1 MLSPGTYLQNRYEI
15 LEQIGA
21 GGMSYVYRATCH
33 TLNRQVAIKVLK
45 EEFASDEAFVEKF
58 KMEAQA
64 AARLSHPNIV
74 NVYDVVDE
82 DELHYIVMELID
94 GITLKSYIKKKG
106 QLETREAAGIAL
118 QVAQGIEAAH
128 AHHIIHRDIKPQNMI
143 IAMDGKVKVADFGIA
158 RAVSA
163 QTMNAQ
169 AVGSVHYISPE
180 QAKGEFCD
188 ERSDIYSFGITMYE
202 MVTGKV
208 PFEGDNTVSVAL
220 AHLSEPIAPPSQEN
234 PQVGLAMEEIIL
246 KCTQKKPERRYQ
258 SMTEVISDLRKAL
271 VNPDSDLM
279 GLIAENDLSQT
290 KTLSPEEVS
299 RIQEGSRR
307 IRSRQVSGTAR
318 DEEAGENEGNRSAD
332 GQDEEFYQEEDSA
345 RRGSRGR
352 VKRRLQEEIQDKEN
366 VNPQFQRIFTG
377 ILVAVAIILVAA
389 VMFVGAQVIGLFG
402 RGTSTP
408 RQEQATEASS
418 EPQAVTITDN
428 QVFMPDLLGK
438 TREEAQAELSAM
450 SLNLSVSGEDYS
462 ENYEAGQ
469 VMGQD
474 VPEGQAVERGS
485 SVGVT
490 ISKGSDRVLVSEL
503 NLTGVALAK
512 AQELLAQKGLTATV
526 NREYSEQV
534 PADRVIRY
542 SPEEAKVGESVT
554 LVVSQGP
561 QIVEGKVPN
570 LMGRTQ
576 EEAQALLAQVNLA
589 VGDVKTEVSDQ
600 VPAGQVIAQD
610 YLPDT
615 MLAPQT
621 SVGFT
626 VSLGAAETAAQGEGD
641 AYYLGSIDTTCSLS
655 NYIGPASQISSVR
668 VAIRLKQKVNNEDLY
683 TTLIPAHTV
692 TGGQTIPVSISRIR
706 GAYGVETGEVQ
717 VVNAETNEVIQSYT
731 ISFFPV
737 Q

>member
-1 MLSPGTYLQNRYEI
+1 MLSVGTYLQNRYEI

-21 GGMSYVYRATCH
+21 GGMSYVYRAMCH

-82 DELHYIVMELID
+82 GELHYIVMELID
-94 GITLKSYIKKKG
+94 GITLKSYIQKKG

-202 MVTGKV
+202 MVTGTV
-208 PFEGDNTVSVAL
+208 PFKGDNTVTVAL
-220 AHLSEPIAPPSQEN
+220 AHLNEPIAPPSQAN
-234 PQVGLAMEEIIL
+234 PKVGLALEEIIL
-246 KCTQKKPERRYQ
+246 KCTQKKPESRYA
-258 SMTEVISDLRKAL
+258 SMTEVIADLRKAL
-271 VNPDSDLM
+271 VNPDSDLLGLVAEEEM
-279 GLIAENDLSQT
+279 GRT
-290 KTLSPEEVS
+290 KTLSPQEVS

-307 IRSRQVSGTAR
+307 LRGPEGTDQTHGKHKHVR
-318 DEEAGENEGNRSAD
+318 DR
-332 GQDEEFYQEEDSA
+332 
-345 RRGSRGR
+345 
-352 VKRRLQEEIQDKEN
+352 EN

-389 VMFVGAQVIGLFG
+389 VLFVGAQLIGLFG
-402 RGTSTP
+402 RGASIEKP
-408 RQEQATEASS
+408 QEETMESI

-438 TREEAQAELSAM
+438 TQEEAASELEAQ
-450 SLNLSVSGEDYS
+450 SLTLTVTGEEFS
-462 ENYEAGQ
+462 ENYAQGQ
-469 VMGQD
+469 VMGQQI
-474 VPEGQAVERGS
+474 PEGQAVERGS

-490 ISKGSDRVLVSEL
+490 ISKGSDRVLLAQL
-503 NLTGVALAK
+503 NLPGMTLSQ
-512 AQELLAQKGLTATV
+512 AQQLLEEKGLSVTV
-526 NREYSEQV
+526 EREYNDQIPV
-534 PADRVIRY
+534 DQVIRF
-542 SPEEAKVGESVT
+542 SPDEAKVGESVALT
-554 LVVSQGP
+554 VSQGP
-561 QIVEGKVPN
+561 QVVAGKVPQ
-570 LMGRTQ
+570 LTGHTQ
-576 EEAQALLAQVNLA
+576 AEAEAMLAQVSL
-589 VGDVKTEVSDQ
+589 VPGDVKSEARAD

-610 YLPDT
+610 FLPDT
-615 MLAPQT
+615 MLTPGTA
-621 SVGFT
+621 VGFT
-626 VSLGAAETAAQGEGD
+626 VSLGPEGQAVAGTQD
-641 AYYLGSIDTTCSLS
+641 DGKYYLGSINTTCSLS
-655 NYIGPASQISSVR
+655 NYIGPASQISSVK
-668 VAIRLKQKVNNEDLY
+668 VAIRLKQTVGNEVLF

-692 TGGQTIPVSISRIR
+692 TGGQTIPVSISEIH
-706 GAYGVETGEVQ
+706 GIYGVDTGEIE
-717 VVNAETNEVIQSYT
+717 VVNAETNEVIESFT

-737 Q
+737 E

>member
-1 MLSPGTYLQNRYEI
+1 MLTIGTYLQNRYEI
-15 LEQIGA
+15 LEQIGV
-21 GGMSYVYRATCH
+21 GGMSYVYRAMCH

-64 AARLSHPNIV
+64 AARLTHPNIV

-82 DELHYIVMELID
+82 GELHYIVMELID
-94 GITLKSYIKKKG
+94 GITLKNYIQKKG
-106 QLETREAAGIAL
+106 QLETREAIGISI

-128 AHHIIHRDIKPQNMI
+128 SQHIIHRDIKPQNMI

-220 AHLSEPIAPPSQEN
+220 AHLSEPIPAPSQLN

-246 KCTQKKPERRYQ
+246 KCTQKKPDLRYQ
-258 SMTEVISDLRKAL
+258 SITEVIADLRKAL

-279 GLIAENDLSQT
+279 GLISGDDLSQT

-307 IRSRQVSGTAR
+307 LRRQTEHEETDVLDRDYPEEKSKHRGTRSHMRRPGQKTER
-318 DEEAGENEGNRSAD
+318 DR
-332 GQDEEFYQEEDSA
+332 
-345 RRGSRGR
+345 
-352 VKRRLQEEIQDKEN
+352 EN

-389 VMFVGAQVIGLFG
+389 VLFVGAQVIGLFG
-402 RGTSTP
+402 RGTSTT
-408 RQEQATEASS
+408 REEAVTEASS

-428 QVFMPDLLGK
+428 QVFMPNLLGM
-438 TREEAQAELSAM
+438 TQEEAQAELAEL
-450 SLNLSVSGEDYS
+450 SLTLSVSGEDYS
-462 ENYEAGQ
+462 ENYAEGQ

-474 VPEGQAVERGS
+474 IPEGQAVERGS

-490 ISKGSDRVLVSEL
+490 ISKGTDRVVLSEM
-503 NLTGVALAK
+503 NLPGMTLTQ
-512 AQELLAQKGLTATV
+512 AQELLEESGLLVTV
-526 NREYSEQV
+526 NREYNDQT
-534 PADRVIRY
+534 PAGQVIRF
-542 SPEEAKVGESVT
+542 SPDEAKVGESVT

-561 QIVEGKVPN
+561 QVVEGKVPR
-570 LMGRTQ
+570 LIDHTQ
-576 EEAQALLAQVNLA
+576 EEAQALLAQVNLT
-589 VGDVKTEVSDQ
+589 VGEIKTEVRED

-610 YLPDT
+610 VLPDT
-615 MLAPQT
+615 MLAPGT
-621 SVGFT
+621 AVGFT
-626 VSLGAAETAAQGEGD
+626 VSLGPAETVAQAENDGGR
-641 AYYLGSIDTTCSLS
+641 YYLGSIDTTCSLS

-668 VAIRLKQKVNNEDLY
+668 VAIRLKQRVDNVDLY

-692 TGGQTIPVSISRIR
+692 TGGQTIPVSISQIR
-706 GAYGVETGEVQ
+706 GAYGIDTGEIEVY
-717 VVNAETNEVIQSYT
+717 NAETNEVIESYT

-737 Q
+737 E

>member
-1 MLSPGTYLQNRYEI
+1 MLTIGTYLQNRYEI
-15 LEQIGA
+15 LEQIGV
-21 GGMSYVYRATCH
+21 GGMSYVYRAMCH

-64 AARLSHPNIV
+64 AARLTHPNIV

-82 DELHYIVMELID
+82 GELHYIVMELID
-94 GITLKSYIKKKG
+94 GITLKNYIQKKG
-106 QLETREAAGIAL
+106 QLETREAIGISI

-128 AHHIIHRDIKPQNMI
+128 SQHIIHRDIKPQNMI

-220 AHLSEPIAPPSQEN
+220 AHLSEPIPAPSQLN

-246 KCTQKKPERRYQ
+246 KCTQKKPDRRYQ
-258 SMTEVISDLRKAL
+258 SITEVIADLRKAL

-279 GLIAENDLSQT
+279 GLISGDDLSQT

-307 IRSRQVSGTAR
+307 LRRQTEHEETDVLDRDYPEEKSKHRGTRSHMRRPGQKPER
-318 DEEAGENEGNRSAD
+318 DR
-332 GQDEEFYQEEDSA
+332 
-345 RRGSRGR
+345 
-352 VKRRLQEEIQDKEN
+352 EN

-389 VMFVGAQVIGLFG
+389 VLFVGAQVIGLFG
-402 RGTSTP
+402 RGTSTT
-408 RQEQATEASS
+408 REEAVTEASS

-428 QVFMPDLLGK
+428 QVFMPNLLGM
-438 TREEAQAELSAM
+438 TQEEAQAELAEL
-450 SLNLSVSGEDYS
+450 SLTLSVSGEDYS
-462 ENYEAGQ
+462 ENYAEGQ

-474 VPEGQAVERGS
+474 IPEGQAVERGS
-485 SVGVT
+485 SVGV
-490 ISKGSDRVLVSEL
+490 GLLV
-503 NLTGVALAK
+503 
-512 AQELLAQKGLTATV
+512 TV
-526 NREYSEQV
+526 NREYNDQT
-534 PADRVIRY
+534 PAGQVIRF
-542 SPEEAKVGESVT
+542 SPDEAKVGESVT

-561 QIVEGKVPN
+561 QVVEGKVPR
-570 LMGRTQ
+570 LIDHTQ
-576 EEAQALLAQVNLA
+576 EEAQALLAQVNLT
-589 VGDVKTEVSDQ
+589 VSEIKTEVRED

-610 YLPDT
+610 VLPDT
-615 MLAPQT
+615 MLAPGT
-621 SVGFT
+621 AVGFT
-626 VSLGAAETAAQGEGD
+626 VSLGPAETVAQAENDGGR
-641 AYYLGSIDTTCSLS
+641 YYLGSIDTTCSLS

-668 VAIRLKQKVNNEDLY
+668 VAIRLKQRVDNVDLY

-692 TGGQTIPVSISRIR
+692 TGGQTIPVSISQIR
-706 GAYGVETGEVQ
+706 GAYGIDTGEIEVY
-717 VVNAETNEVIQSYT
+717 NAETNEVIESYT

-737 Q
+737 E

>member
-1 MLSPGTYLQNRYEI
+1 MLTIGTYLQNRYEI
-15 LEQIGA
+15 LEQIGV
-21 GGMSYVYRATCH
+21 GGMSYVYRAMCH

-82 DELHYIVMELID
+82 GELHYIVMELID
-94 GITLKSYIKKKG
+94 GITLKNYIQKKG
-106 QLETREAAGIAL
+106 QLETREAIGISI

-128 AHHIIHRDIKPQNMI
+128 AQHIIHRDIKPQNMI
-143 IAMDGKVKVADFGIA
+143 IAMDGTVKVADFGIA

-220 AHLSEPIAPPSQEN
+220 AHLSEPIPAPSQSN
-234 PQVGLAMEEIIL
+234 PKVGLAMEEIIL
-246 KCTQKKPERRYQ
+246 KCTRKRPEQRYQ
-258 SMTEVISDLRKAL
+258 SITEVIADLRKAL
-271 VNPDSDLM
+271 VNLDSDLM
-279 GLIAENDLSQT
+279 GLVSQDLSQT
-290 KTLSPEEVS
+290 KTLSPGEVS

-307 IRSRQVSGTAR
+307 LRRQTPESDFEEEPEEEIR
-318 DEEAGENEGNRSAD
+318 ENPAD
-332 GQDEEFYQEEDSA
+332 ADQEETSR
-345 RRGSRGR
+345 RRGARSHM
-352 VKRRLQEEIQDKEN
+352 RRPGPKTERDREN

-377 ILVAVAIILVAA
+377 ILVVVAIILVAA
-389 VMFVGAQVIGLFG
+389 VLFVGAQVIGLFG
-402 RGTSTP
+402 RGTSTT
-408 RQEQATEASS
+408 RENTVTEASS

-428 QVFMPDLLGK
+428 QVFMPNLLGK
-438 TREEAQAELSAM
+438 TQDEAREELAEM
-450 SLNLSVSGEDYS
+450 SLTLSVSGEDYS
-462 ENYEAGQ
+462 ENYEEGQ

-474 VPEGQAVERGS
+474 IPEGQAVERGS

-490 ISKGSDRVLVSEL
+490 ISKGSDQVLLTEF
-503 NLTGVALAK
+503 NLPGMALSQ
-512 AQELLAQKGLTATV
+512 AQQLLEEKGLTVTV
-526 NREYSEQV
+526 NREYNDQIPSGQ
-534 PADRVIRY
+534 VIRF
-542 SPEEAKVGESVT
+542 SPDEAKVGESVV

-561 QIVEGKVPN
+561 QVVEGKVPK
-570 LMGRTQ
+570 LIGHTQ
-576 EEAQALLAQVNLA
+576 EEAQALLTQVNLTA
-589 VGDVKTEVSDQ
+589 GEVRSEASQD
-600 VPAGQVIAQD
+600 VPAGQVISQD

-615 MLAPQT
+615 MLAPGT
-621 SVGFT
+621 AVGFT
-626 VSLGAAETAAQGEGD
+626 VSLGPAETAVQSENDGGR
-641 AYYLGSIDTTCSLS
+641 YYLGSIDTTCSLS

-668 VAIRLKQKVNNEDLY
+668 VAIRLKQRVDNVDLY

-692 TGGQTIPVSISRIR
+692 TGGQTIPVSISQIR
-706 GAYGVETGEVQ
+706 GAYGVDTGEVE

-737 Q
+737 E

>member
-1 MLSPGTYLQNRYEI
+1 MLTIGTYLQNRYEI
-15 LEQIGA
+15 LEQIGV
-21 GGMSYVYRATCH
+21 GGMSYVYRAMCH

-82 DELHYIVMELID
+82 GELHYIVMELID
-94 GITLKSYIKKKG
+94 GITLKNYIQKKG
-106 QLETREAAGIAL
+106 QLETREAIGISI

-128 AHHIIHRDIKPQNMI
+128 AQHIIHRDIKPQNMI
-143 IAMDGKVKVADFGIA
+143 IAMDGTVKVADFGIA

-220 AHLSEPIAPPSQEN
+220 AHLSEPIPAPSQSN
-234 PQVGLAMEEIIL
+234 PKVGLAMEEIIL
-246 KCTQKKPERRYQ
+246 KCTRKRPEQRYQ
-258 SMTEVISDLRKAL
+258 SITEVIADLRKAL

-279 GLIAENDLSQT
+279 GLVSQDLSQT
-290 KTLSPEEVS
+290 KTLSPGEVS
-299 RIQEGSRR
+299 RIQEGSRGLR
-307 IRSRQVSGTAR
+307 RQTPESDFEEEPEEEIR
-318 DEEAGENEGNRSAD
+318 ENPAD
-332 GQDEEFYQEEDSA
+332 ADQEETSR
-345 RRGSRGR
+345 RRGARSHM
-352 VKRRLQEEIQDKEN
+352 RRPGPKTERDREN

-377 ILVAVAIILVAA
+377 ILVVVAIILVAA
-389 VMFVGAQVIGLFG
+389 VLFVGAQVIGLFG
-402 RGTSTP
+402 RGTSTT
-408 RQEQATEASS
+408 RENTVTEASS

-428 QVFMPDLLGK
+428 QVFMPNLLGK
-438 TREEAQAELSAM
+438 TQDEAREELAEM
-450 SLNLSVSGEDYS
+450 SLTLSVSGEDYS
-462 ENYEAGQ
+462 ENYEEGQ

-474 VPEGQAVERGS
+474 IPEGQAVERGS

-490 ISKGSDRVLVSEL
+490 ISKGSDQVLLTEF
-503 NLTGVALAK
+503 NLPGMALSQ
-512 AQELLAQKGLTATV
+512 AQQLLEEKGLTVTV
-526 NREYSEQV
+526 NREYNDQIPSGQ
-534 PADRVIRY
+534 VIRF
-542 SPEEAKVGESVT
+542 SPDEAKVGESVV

-561 QIVEGKVPN
+561 QVVEGKVPK
-570 LMGRTQ
+570 LIGHTQ
-576 EEAQALLAQVNLA
+576 EEAQALLTQVNLTA
-589 VGDVKTEVSDQ
+589 GEVRSEASQD
-600 VPAGQVIAQD
+600 VPAGQVISQD

-615 MLAPQT
+615 MLAPGT
-621 SVGFT
+621 AVGFT
-626 VSLGAAETAAQGEGD
+626 VSLGPAETAVQSENDGGR
-641 AYYLGSIDTTCSLS
+641 YYLGSIDTTCSLS

-668 VAIRLKQKVNNEDLY
+668 VAIRLKQRVDNVDLY

-692 TGGQTIPVSISRIR
+692 TGGQTIPVSISQIR
-706 GAYGVETGEVQ
+706 GAYGVDTGEVE

-737 Q
+737 E

>member
-1 MLSPGTYLQNRYEI
+1 MLTIGTYLQNRYEI
-15 LEQIGA
+15 LEQIGV
-21 GGMSYVYRATCH
+21 GGMSYVYRAMCH

-82 DELHYIVMELID
+82 GELHYIVMELID
-94 GITLKSYIKKKG
+94 GITLKNYIQKKG
-106 QLETREAAGIAL
+106 QLETREAIGISI

-128 AHHIIHRDIKPQNMI
+128 AQHIIHRDIKPQNMI
-143 IAMDGKVKVADFGIA
+143 IAMDGTVKVADFGIA

-220 AHLSEPIAPPSQEN
+220 AHLSEPIPAPSQSN
-234 PQVGLAMEEIIL
+234 PKVGLAMEEIIL
-246 KCTQKKPERRYQ
+246 KCTRKRPEQRYQ
-258 SMTEVISDLRKAL
+258 SITEVIADLRKAL

-279 GLIAENDLSQT
+279 GLVSQDLSQT
-290 KTLSPEEVS
+290 KTLSPGEVS

-307 IRSRQVSGTAR
+307 LRRQTPESDFEEEPEEEIRE
-318 DEEAGENEGNRSAD
+318 DPAD
-332 GQDEEFYQEEDSA
+332 ADQEETSR
-345 RRGSRGR
+345 RRGARSHM
-352 VKRRLQEEIQDKEN
+352 RRPGPKTERDREN

-377 ILVAVAIILVAA
+377 ILVVVAIILVAA
-389 VMFVGAQVIGLFG
+389 VLFVGAQVIGLFG
-402 RGTSTP
+402 RGTSTA
-408 RQEQATEASS
+408 RENTVTEASS

-428 QVFMPDLLGK
+428 QVFMPNLLGK
-438 TREEAQAELSAM
+438 TQDEAREELAEM
-450 SLNLSVSGEDYS
+450 SLTLSVSGEDYS
-462 ENYEAGQ
+462 ENYEEGQ

-474 VPEGQAVERGS
+474 IPEGQAVERGS

-490 ISKGSDRVLVSEL
+490 ISKGSDQVLLTEF
-503 NLTGVALAK
+503 NLPGMALSQ
-512 AQELLAQKGLTATV
+512 AQQLLEEKGLTVTV
-526 NREYSEQV
+526 NREYNDQIPSGQ
-534 PADRVIRY
+534 VIRF
-542 SPEEAKVGESVT
+542 SPDEAKVGESVV

-561 QIVEGKVPN
+561 QVVEGKVPK
-570 LMGRTQ
+570 LIGHTQ
-576 EEAQALLAQVNLA
+576 EEAQALLTQVNLTA
-589 VGDVKTEVSDQ
+589 GEVRSEASQD
-600 VPAGQVIAQD
+600 VPAGQVISQD

-615 MLAPQT
+615 MLAPGT
-621 SVGFT
+621 AVGFT
-626 VSLGAAETAAQGEGD
+626 VSLGPAETAVQSENDGGR
-641 AYYLGSIDTTCSLS
+641 YYLGSIDTTCSLS

-668 VAIRLKQKVNNEDLY
+668 VAIRLKQRVDNVDLY

-692 TGGQTIPVSISRIR
+692 TGGQTIPVSISQIR
-706 GAYGVETGEVQ
+706 GAYGVDTGEVE

-737 Q
+737 E

>member
-1 MLSPGTYLQNRYEI
+1 MLTIGTYLQNRYEI
-15 LEQIGA
+15 LEQIGV
-21 GGMSYVYRATCH
+21 GGMSYVYRAMCH

-64 AARLSHPNIV
+64 AARLTHPNIV

-82 DELHYIVMELID
+82 GELHYIVMELID
-94 GITLKSYIKKKG
+94 GITLKNYIQKKG
-106 QLETREAAGIAL
+106 QLETREAIGISI

-128 AHHIIHRDIKPQNMI
+128 SQHIIHRDIKPQNMI

-220 AHLSEPIAPPSQEN
+220 AHLSEPIPAPSQLN

-246 KCTQKKPERRYQ
+246 KCTQKKPDRRYQ
-258 SMTEVISDLRKAL
+258 SITEVIADLRKAL

-279 GLIAENDLSQT
+279 GLISGDDLSQT

-307 IRSRQVSGTAR
+307 LRRQTEHEETDVLDRDYPEEKSKHRGTRSHMRRPGQKTER
-318 DEEAGENEGNRSAD
+318 DR
-332 GQDEEFYQEEDSA
+332 
-345 RRGSRGR
+345 
-352 VKRRLQEEIQDKEN
+352 EN

-389 VMFVGAQVIGLFG
+389 VLFVGAQVIGLFG
-402 RGTSTP
+402 RGTSTT
-408 RQEQATEASS
+408 REEAVTEASS

-428 QVFMPDLLGK
+428 QVFMPNLLGM
-438 TREEAQAELSAM
+438 TQEEAQAELAEL
-450 SLNLSVSGEDYS
+450 SLTLSVSGEDYS
-462 ENYEAGQ
+462 ENYAEGQ

-474 VPEGQAVERGS
+474 IPEGQAVERGS

-490 ISKGSDRVLVSEL
+490 ISKGTDRVVLSEM
-503 NLTGVALAK
+503 NLPGMTLTQ
-512 AQELLAQKGLTATV
+512 AQELLEESGLLVTV
-526 NREYSEQV
+526 NREYNDQT
-534 PADRVIRY
+534 PAGQVIRF
-542 SPEEAKVGESVT
+542 SPDEAKVGESVT

-561 QIVEGKVPN
+561 QVVEGKVPR
-570 LMGRTQ
+570 LIDHTQ
-576 EEAQALLAQVNLA
+576 EEAQALLAQVNLT
-589 VGDVKTEVSDQ
+589 VGEIKTEVRED

-610 YLPDT
+610 VLPDT
-615 MLAPQT
+615 MLAPGT
-621 SVGFT
+621 AVGFT
-626 VSLGAAETAAQGEGD
+626 VSLGPAETVAQAENDGGR
-641 AYYLGSIDTTCSLS
+641 YYLGSIDTTCSLS

-668 VAIRLKQKVNNEDLY
+668 VAIRLKQRVDNVDLY

-692 TGGQTIPVSISRIR
+692 TGGQTIPVSISQIR
-706 GAYGVETGEVQ
+706 GAYGVDTGEIEVY
-717 VVNAETNEVIQSYT
+717 NAETNEVIESYT

-737 Q
+737 E

>member
-1 MLSPGTYLQNRYEI
+1 MLTIGTYLQNRYEI
-15 LEQIGA
+15 LEQIGV
-21 GGMSYVYRATCH
+21 GGMSYVYRAMCH

-64 AARLSHPNIV
+64 AARLTHPNIV

-82 DELHYIVMELID
+82 GELHYIVMELID
-94 GITLKSYIKKKG
+94 GITLKNYIQKKG
-106 QLETREAAGIAL
+106 QLETREAIGISI

-128 AHHIIHRDIKPQNMI
+128 SQHIIHRDIKPQNMI

-220 AHLSEPIAPPSQEN
+220 AHLSEPIPAPSQLN

-246 KCTQKKPERRYQ
+246 KCTQKKPDRRYQ
-258 SMTEVISDLRKAL
+258 SITEVIADLRKAL

-279 GLIAENDLSQT
+279 GLISGDDLSQT

-307 IRSRQVSGTAR
+307 LRRQTEHEETDVLDRDYPEEKSKHRGTRSHMRRPGQKPER
-318 DEEAGENEGNRSAD
+318 DR
-332 GQDEEFYQEEDSA
+332 
-345 RRGSRGR
+345 
-352 VKRRLQEEIQDKEN
+352 EN
-366 VNPQFQRIFTG
+366 VNPQIQRIFTG

-389 VMFVGAQVIGLFG
+389 VLFVGAQVIGLFG
-402 RGTSTP
+402 RGTSTT
-408 RQEQATEASS
+408 REEAVTEASS

-428 QVFMPDLLGK
+428 QVFMPNLLGM
-438 TREEAQAELSAM
+438 TQEEAQAELAEL
-450 SLNLSVSGEDYS
+450 SLTLSVSGEDYS
-462 ENYEAGQ
+462 ENYAEGQ

-474 VPEGQAVERGS
+474 IPEGQAVERGS

-490 ISKGSDRVLVSEL
+490 ISKGTDRVVLSEM
-503 NLTGVALAK
+503 NLPGMTLTQ
-512 AQELLAQKGLTATV
+512 AQELLEKRGLLVTV
-526 NREYSEQV
+526 NREYNDQT
-534 PADRVIRY
+534 PAGQVIRF
-542 SPEEAKVGESVT
+542 SPDEAKVGESVT

-561 QIVEGKVPN
+561 QVVEGKVPR
-570 LMGRTQ
+570 LIDHTQ
-576 EEAQALLAQVNLA
+576 EEAQALLAQVNLT
-589 VGDVKTEVSDQ
+589 VGEIKTEVRED

-610 YLPDT
+610 VLPDT
-615 MLAPQT
+615 MLAPGT
-621 SVGFT
+621 AVGFT
-626 VSLGAAETAAQGEGD
+626 VSLGPAETVAQAENDGGR
-641 AYYLGSIDTTCSLS
+641 YYLGSIDTTCSLS

-668 VAIRLKQKVNNEDLY
+668 VAIRLKQRVDNVDLY

-692 TGGQTIPVSISRIR
+692 TGGQTIPVSISQIR
-706 GAYGVETGEVQ
+706 GAYGVDTGEIEVY
-717 VVNAETNEVIQSYT
+717 NAETNEVIESYT

-737 Q
+737 E

>member
-1 MLSPGTYLQNRYEI
+1 MLTIGTYLQNRYEI
-15 LEQIGA
+15 LEQIGV
-21 GGMSYVYRATCH
+21 GGMSYVYRAMCH

-82 DELHYIVMELID
+82 GELHYIVMELID
-94 GITLKSYIKKKG
+94 GITLKNYIQKKG
-106 QLETREAAGIAL
+106 QLETREAIGISI

-128 AHHIIHRDIKPQNMI
+128 AQHIIHRDIKPQNMI
-143 IAMDGKVKVADFGIA
+143 IAMDGTVKVADFGIA

-220 AHLSEPIAPPSQEN
+220 AHLSEPIPAPSQSN
-234 PQVGLAMEEIIL
+234 PKVGLAMEEIIL
-246 KCTQKKPERRYQ
+246 KCTRKRPEQRYQ
-258 SMTEVISDLRKAL
+258 SITEVIADLRKAL

-279 GLIAENDLSQT
+279 GLVSQDLSQT
-290 KTLSPEEVS
+290 KTLSPGEVS

-307 IRSRQVSGTAR
+307 LRRQTPESDFEEEPEEEIR
-318 DEEAGENEGNRSAD
+318 ENPAD
-332 GQDEEFYQEEDSA
+332 ADQEETSR
-345 RRGSRGR
+345 RRGARSHM
-352 VKRRLQEEIQDKEN
+352 RRPGPKTERDREN

-377 ILVAVAIILVAA
+377 ILVVVAIILVAA
-389 VMFVGAQVIGLFG
+389 VLFVGAQVIGLFG
-402 RGTSTP
+402 RGTSTT
-408 RQEQATEASS
+408 RENTVTEASS

-428 QVFMPDLLGK
+428 QVFMPNLLGK
-438 TREEAQAELSAM
+438 TQDEAREELAEM
-450 SLNLSVSGEDYS
+450 SLTLSVSGEDYS
-462 ENYEAGQ
+462 ENYEEGQ

-474 VPEGQAVERGS
+474 IPEGQAVERGS

-490 ISKGSDRVLVSEL
+490 ISKGSDQVLLTEF
-503 NLTGVALAK
+503 NLPGMALSQ
-512 AQELLAQKGLTATV
+512 AQQLLEEKGLTVTV
-526 NREYSEQV
+526 NREYNDQIPSGQ
-534 PADRVIRY
+534 VIRF
-542 SPEEAKVGESVT
+542 SPDEAKVGESVV

-561 QIVEGKVPN
+561 QVVEGKVPK
-570 LMGRTQ
+570 LIGHTQ
-576 EEAQALLAQVNLA
+576 EEAQALLTQVNLTA
-589 VGDVKTEVSDQ
+589 GEVGSEASQD
-600 VPAGQVIAQD
+600 VPAGQVISQD

-615 MLAPQT
+615 MLAPGT
-621 SVGFT
+621 AVGFT
-626 VSLGAAETAAQGEGD
+626 VSLGPAETAVQSENDGGR
-641 AYYLGSIDTTCSLS
+641 YYLGSIDTTCSLS

-668 VAIRLKQKVNNEDLY
+668 VAIRLKQRVDNVDLY

-692 TGGQTIPVSISRIR
+692 TGGQTIPVSISQIR
-706 GAYGVETGEVQ
+706 GAYGVDTGEVE

-737 Q
+737 E